1 MTKTEIEKAIQ
12 RKKNEYNALL
22 EEYGSGVRPSWV
34 SSDLAHIGID
44 IQGYKLQLKELEVDF

>member
-1 MTKTEIEKAIQ
+1 MTKTDLEAAIQ

-44 IQGYKLQLKELEVDF
+44 IQGYKLQLKEQEVDF

>member
-1 MTKTEIEKAIQ
+1 VTKTEIEKAIQ